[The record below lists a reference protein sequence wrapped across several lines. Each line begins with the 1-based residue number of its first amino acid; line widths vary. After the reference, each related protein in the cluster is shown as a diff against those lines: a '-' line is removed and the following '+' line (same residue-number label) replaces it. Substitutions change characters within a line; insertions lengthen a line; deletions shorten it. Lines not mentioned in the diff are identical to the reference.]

1 MNEETRK
8 RYTQIIERI
17 QQLDRKKQQLTELGL
32 RIREISLELKSE
44 RNTFYT
50 LLGEAELP
58 FPEEAQRG
66 LDDLEEL
73 LRRLEID
80 RDRLAA
86 DLPEVSGG
94 TSAPLMSEGGE
105 LPISKI
111 ETEKEPEEELSS
123 KPYLSMEELS
133 RYTGIP
139 KGTLYKM
146 THRREIP
153 FSKPGGTL
161 IFNRKKID
169 GWLEKHERKALF

>member
-1 MNEETRK
+1 MNEEMRK
-8 RYTQIIERI
+8 RYTQIMENIY
-17 QQLDRKKQQLTELGL
+17 QLDRKEQQLVELGL
-32 RIREISLELKSE
+32 SIREISLELKNE

-58 FPEEAQRG
+58 FPEEAQKG

-73 LRRLEID
+73 LTRLQID
-80 RDRLAA
+80 HDRMAA
-86 DLPEVSGG
+86 DLPKVSDGK
-94 TSAPLMSEGGE
+94 SAPLMSEG
-105 LPISKI
+105 SKLSASS
-111 ETEKEPEEELSS
+111 TDTKTRADEELSS